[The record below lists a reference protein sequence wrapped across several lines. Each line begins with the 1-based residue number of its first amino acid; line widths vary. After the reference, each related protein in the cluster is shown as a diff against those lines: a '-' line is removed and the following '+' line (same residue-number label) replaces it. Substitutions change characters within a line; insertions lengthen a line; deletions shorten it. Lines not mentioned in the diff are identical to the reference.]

1 MWEAKKHHFRTG
13 TNTCNMS
20 AATAMHPQNPR
31 PANAFKTLARIWP
44 AALLI
49 PIRFL
54 IKGRQAFYFRH
65 PLATLSGATRIGKFA
80 EIGAHVYINAG
91 PKGVD
96 IGNYSQINSL
106 TSIVGNIHIGDRV
119 LIAPGCSLAAGGHR
133 FGRGVQPRFSG
144 GGDEKQIRIED
155 DVWIGA
161 GVTVVGHL
169 KIGRGSVIAAG
180 VTIDRD
186 VPPETLVR
194 RSSSS
199 FAFEPLR

>member
-1 MWEAKKHHFRTG
+1 
-13 TNTCNMS
+13 
-20 AATAMHPQNPR
+20 MHPQNPR

-49 PIRFL
+49 PFRAL
-54 IKGRQAFYFRH
+54 IKGRHALYFRH
-65 PLATLSGATRIGKFA
+65 PLATFSGSTHIGKFA

-91 PKGVD
+91 PEGVD
-96 IGNYSQINSL
+96 IGSYSQINAL
-106 TSIVGNIHIGDRV
+106 TSIVGNVRIGDRV
-119 LIAPGCSLAAGGHR
+119 LIAPGCSLVAGGHR

-144 GGDEKQIRIED
+144 GGREKQIRIED

-161 GVTVVGHL
+161 SVTVVGHL
-169 KIGRGSVIAAG
+169 TIGRGSVIAAG

-194 RSSSS
+194 RSFSSVV
-199 FAFEPLR
+199 FEPLR